1 MNWYTVFWFGVFV
14 SLVVLVNFWAR
25 KYYILLKEYLAFK
38 REEYARRTRSGV

>member
-25 KYYILLKEYLAFK
+25 KYYTLLKEYLAFK
-38 REEYARRTRSGV
+38 KEEYQRNAIRK